1 MELMTLLPFIAIIAF
16 ATYVQ
21 TVTGFALG
29 MIVMGAVTTFDLVP
43 IAFTS
48 VVISAVTFINGL
60 VAVKGNVQA
69 LDVKR
74 VMLTCAGM
82 CPAILVGLLLLDYM
96 SSEFNHILQLLLGA
110 TIIGAGLMIML
121 KPDPLQ
127 KPSSAPVFAGCGA
140 LAGVMAGM
148 FSMAGPPLVYVF
160 YRQPFEIKTIRLCL
174 VSIFLLSAVM
184 RTGMVGAQGGLTI
197 EMGIFS
203 ALCIPMVTLFTWIGK
218 NYPPPLSSNNMRR
231 FAFFLLILIGISLL
245 IKNVPQL

>member
-1 MELMTLLPFIAIIAF
+1 MDLMTLLPFIAIIAF

-69 LDVKR
+69 LDIKR
-74 VMLTCAGM
+74 VMITSAGM
-82 CPAILVGLLLLDYM
+82 FPAILVGLLLLDYM
-96 SSEFNHILQLLLGA
+96 SAELNHILQLLLGA

-121 KPDPLQ
+121 KPDPLA
-127 KPSSAPVFAGCGA
+127 KPSSGFTFAGSGA

-148 FSMAGPPLVYVF
+148 FSMAGPPLVYLF

-174 VSIFLLSAVM
+174 VTIFLLSSVM
-184 RTGMVGAQGGLTI
+184 RTGMVGAQGGLTW

-203 ALCIPMVTLFTWIGK
+203 VLCIPMVTLFTWIGK
-218 NYPPPLSSNNMRR
+218 RYPPPLSANNMRR
-231 FAFFLLILIGISLL
+231 AAFFLLILIGASLV
-245 IKNVPQL
+245 IKNL